1 MRYFFS
7 LLTAAGL
14 ALSAALPAA
23 EPVSVLADAPRWSD
37 LAPYQKTITR
47 AEFLRLLDTVYAPGG
62 AWKECIEVGQNSA
75 RIRQP
80 GHWGS
85 DFRLEFAASPAEA
98 LPPPRFWKAA
108 PSSPSQPGKP
118 LAGYTI
124 ALDPGHLGGRWAK
137 MEERW
142 FQIGNTKPVMEGEM
156 TLLTARHLAERLT
169 ALGANVALIR
179 KTSEPVTAERPST
192 LRGAARA
199 ELAREGVVNPPEGYG
214 GPNDPR
220 KTESVQWQSE
230 LLFYRIAEIRERAR
244 RVNTQIRPDLVICLH
259 CNAEE
264 WGDPA
269 HPQLTD
275 KNHLH
280 LLVNGNYHQ
289 GELALADVRHEMLL
303 KLLTRSASVELPL
316 SAQVA
321 SAMARATGLPP
332 YEYHS
337 GKARPAGSPYV
348 WTRNLLASRLYRCPV
363 VYCEPYVMN
372 SQPVFERVQLG
383 DYEGVRRVN
392 GEDRK
397 SLYHEYADAVAEGV
411 AAYFASLKR
420 DPIRATIALC
430 ASPPPQGTIRT
441 MPGLSL
447 AVPSIGSKLASWM
460 SFQRAELLL

>member
-1 MRYFFS
+1 MRPFFS
-7 LLTAAGL
+7 VLAAAAL
-14 ALSAALPAA
+14 ALGCTAHAAPPLSVLAA
-23 EPVSVLADAPRWSD
+23 EPDWND
-37 LAPYQKTITR
+37 LTPYQKTITR
-47 AEFLRLLDTVYAPGG
+47 AEFLRLLDTVYAPNG
-62 AWKECIEVGQNSA
+62 AWKESIEVGKDSA

-80 GHWGS
+80 GKWGT
-85 DFRLEFAASPAEA
+85 DFRLQFAASPAEA
-98 LPPPRFWKAA
+98 APVSRFWKAA
-108 PSSPSQPGKP
+108 PAHPAPGKP

-124 ALDPGHLGGRWAK
+124 AIDPGHLGGRWAK

-142 FQIGNTKPVMEGEM
+142 FQIGNAKPVMEGEM
-156 TLLTARHLAERLT
+156 TLLAARHLAERLT
-169 ALGANVALIR
+169 ALGANAVLLRKNTEPLTPERPATLR
-179 KTSEPVTAERPST
+179 KTAVK
-192 LRGAARA
+192 
-199 ELAREGVVNPPEGYG
+199 ELAREGVFDPAETYA

-280 LLVNGNYHQ
+280 LLVNGNYHAS
-289 GELALADVRHEMLL
+289 ELALADVRHEMLL
-303 KLLTRSASVELPL
+303 KLLSRASSVALPL
-316 SAQVA
+316 STRVA
-321 SAMARATGLPP
+321 SSMASATGLPP

-372 SQPVFERVQLG
+372 SQAVFDRVQMG
-383 DYEGVRRVN
+383 DYEGTRTIN
-392 GEDRK
+392 GVERK
-397 SLYHEYADAVAEGV
+397 SLYREYADSVADGV
-411 AAYFASLKR
+411 AAYFAGKR
-420 DPIRATIALC
+420 
-430 ASPPPQGTIRT
+430 
-441 MPGLSL
+441 
-447 AVPSIGSKLASWM
+447 
-460 SFQRAELLL
+460 